1 MPVYLIGNTAIRLGE
16 VLGLQWDRDIIWDE
30 NKIRLF
36 EQLQRIDGIGL
47 IFSPLK
53 TDNSYREIDVGNDVM
68 DVLWTERQRQLGD
81 PDLKDSITVICNNRG
96 KPLEPRRFAKEFASI
111 AKKAGVNVHRHGLRH
126 SVASVLIDN
135 GVSAADVAALLG
147 HADEAFTYKQYV
159 HPRKDATKKAT
170 SAMKAALNPKPKLT
184 FKKLIRV
191 KKEQAE

>member
-1 MPVYLIGNTAIRLGE
+1 MRYWTACTYKQRRIGDSIVSISLLIDFFSI
-16 VLGLQWDRDIIWDE
+16 
-30 NKIRLF
+30 
-36 EQLQRIDGIGL
+36 LQRL
-47 IFSPLK
+47 AMRLSFLP
-53 TDNSYREIDVGNDVM
+53 
-68 DVLWTERQRQLGD
+68 
-81 PDLKDSITVICNNRG
+81 